1 MKDTTS
7 RGGWWWWNRRNNK
20 RTHIT
25 DSEKSTVE
33 TQYKSEVLSDI
44 KETLSSSS
52 SNIGTISG
60 SFNKTFSD
68 SGTTNDVTVN
78 GIGTD
83 ANVISADTSSFN
95 ADIAKNGAKDASGNP
110 VNSGAGTASGGA
122 AGSVGTTATANAN
135 SSQFVSSFA
144 QAY

>member
-1 MKDTTS
+1 LTTADP
-7 RGGWWWWNRRNNK
+7 
-20 RTHIT
+20 T
-25 DSEKSTVE
+25 STVE
-33 TQYKSEVLSDI
+33 TQYKKDVLADVT
-44 KETLSSSS
+44 ETLKSSSS
-52 SNIGTISG
+52 MSGTISG
-60 SFNKTFSD
+60 SFNKTFATD
-68 SGTTNDVTVN
+68 GNTNDVTVN

-83 ANVISADTSSFN
+83 AAIVAGTSSFD

-122 AGSVGTTATANAN
+122 SGSVGTTATANAN